1 MHRGGRRC
9 NQGERQ
15 VCARQLHY
23 DGAEGRCPWAVVV
36 ITGPTADTKDGARE
50 VVQDAVET
58 ATARFQCDPAD
69 VE

>member
-9 NQGERQ
+9 DQGERQ

-23 DGAEGRCPWAVVV
+23 DGAEGRCPRAVVV
-36 ITGPTADTKDGARE
+36 IAGPAADTEDGARE
-50 VVQDAVET
+50 VIQDAMET
-58 ATARFQCDPAD
+58 ATARFQRDPTD